1 MKGTKMPKN
10 FKISEKLS
18 KKAIIFSAALVFLA
32 VVMLGSTLAYFI
44 ARTDLIKNIF
54 KPSVVDVD
62 LTFDPEVGLEG
73 NYVKNVGDVPVY
85 ARVAVVATWVNS
97 AGQTHSTSPSLEVTL
112 AEGWKKGSDGFYYL
126 TSTLAADATSI
137 PVESVV
143 YPNNAPQGYTLKVQ
157 VLASVIQSDPAEAV
171 YSAWGISVD
180 ENGNLIVNN

>member
-1 MKGTKMPKN
+1 MPKK
-10 FKISEKLS
+10 FYIQEKS
-18 KKAIIFSAALVFLA
+18 RKKAIIFSTAIVFLA
-32 VVMLGSTLAYFI
+32 VVMLGSTLAYVI
-44 ARTDLIKNIF
+44 ARTNSIKNTF
-54 KPSVVDVD
+54 TPSVIDVA
-62 LTFDPEVGLEG
+62 LTYSPEVGLEG
-73 NYVKNVGDVPVY
+73 NYVENVGDVPVY
-85 ARVAVVATWVNS
+85 ARVAIVATWVNS

-171 YSAWGISVD
+171 YSAWGIFVD